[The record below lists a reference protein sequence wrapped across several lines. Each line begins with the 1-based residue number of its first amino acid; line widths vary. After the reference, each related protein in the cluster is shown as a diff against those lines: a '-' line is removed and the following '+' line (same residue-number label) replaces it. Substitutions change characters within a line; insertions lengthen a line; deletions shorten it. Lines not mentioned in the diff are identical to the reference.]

1 MDTQFDTKSFETITV
16 EIQNNVGKVSL
27 NRPEV
32 LNAFNDRMC
41 HEVEQTWKA
50 FRVMDEVHSVL
61 LTANGEKAF
70 CVGIDRNDGM
80 SALDDSENLYG
91 TSNNFMYDD
100 PGDALGPKSCDLW
113 KPVVTAVNGMCCGG
127 AFYLLAESDIII
139 ANESATFFDPHV
151 TYGMPAVYEPMKMAQ
166 RVPLGEILRLT
177 LLGNYE
183 RMTAA
188 TAKQIGLIS
197 EVVKDDSLIEKALWL
212 AESIAA
218 QPPIA
223 VQASLRAIWAANVL
237 GRLDAMALAP
247 SLLTTGMSKS
257 SLKEGQ
263 NAFESGKRIEYRYR

>member
-1 MDTQFDTKSFETITV
+1 MRAQ
-16 EIQNNVGKVSL
+16 
-27 NRPEV
+27 R
-32 LNAFNDRMC
+32 
-41 HEVEQTWKA
+41 
-50 FRVMDEVHSVL
+50 
-61 LTANGEKAF
+61 
-70 CVGIDRNDGM
+70 
-80 SALDDSENLYG
+80 
-91 TSNNFMYDD
+91 
-100 PGDALGPKSCDLW
+100 
-113 KPVVTAVNGMCCGG
+113 
-127 AFYLLAESDIII
+127 
-139 ANESATFFDPHV
+139 FDPHV

-223 VQASLRAIWAANVL
+223 VQASLRAIWAANDL

-257 SLKEGQ
+257 SLKKVRTLLRAARELSTNTVNLSRLGSYSFVS
-263 NAFESGKRIEYRYR
+263 NL

>member
-1 MDTQFDTKSFETITV
+1 MTDLVRWS
-16 EIQNNVGKVSL
+16 
-27 NRPEV
+27 
-32 LNAFNDRMC
+32 
-41 HEVEQTWKA
+41 
-50 FRVMDEVHSVL
+50 
-61 LTANGEKAF
+61 
-70 CVGIDRNDGM
+70 
-80 SALDDSENLYG
+80 
-91 TSNNFMYDD
+91 
-100 PGDALGPKSCDLW
+100 DALELSGVAVDQRNSVDR
-113 KPVVTAVNGMCCGG
+113 VVRDRRNATAGRGDRAVGVRALAGDRSG
-127 AFYLLAESDIII
+127 AR
-139 ANESATFFDPHV
+139 H
-151 TYGMPAVYEPMKMAQ
+151 
-166 RVPLGEILRLT
+166 LGEILRLT

-223 VQASLRAIWAANVL
+223 VQASLRAIWAANDL

-263 NAFESGKRIEYRYR
+263 NAFESGKRIEHKYR

>member
-1 MDTQFDTKSFETITV
+1 MIPGTCGYRSQWD
-16 EIQNNVGKVSL
+16 
-27 NRPEV
+27 V
-32 LNAFNDRMC
+32 LR
-41 HEVEQTWKA
+41 
-50 FRVMDEVHSVL
+50 
-61 LTANGEKAF
+61 
-70 CVGIDRNDGM
+70 
-80 SALDDSENLYG
+80 
-91 TSNNFMYDD
+91 
-100 PGDALGPKSCDLW
+100 
-113 KPVVTAVNGMCCGG
+113 G

-151 TYGMPAVYEPMKMAQ
+151 TYGMPAVYEPMKNGSTQ
-166 RVPLGEILRLT
+166 LPLGEILRLT

-183 RMTAA
+183 RMTAE

-197 EVVKDDSLIEKALWL
+197 EVLEDDALIEKALWL

-223 VQASLRAIWAANVL
+223 VQASLRASGAANDL

-263 NAFESGKRIEYRYR
+263 KVLRAVKEFTIGIVNLTRLGSSSFCQ